1 MSLQNINNANITIKE
16 YHGQRVVTFKD
27 IDAVHGRPDG
37 TARKRFNDNRDHFVE
52 SEDYFKVKCSEV
64 RPFFGQTPPNGFN
77 PDADIV
83 LLTESGYLMLA
94 KSFTDDLAWKVQK
107 QLVNGYFRARDLK
120 NQFSNLSPQ
129 LQTLINIEM
138 RQQEAERRMAAIE
151 ASSAETLQ
159 TVEAV
164 KDALGVMASPPTV
177 SGNWKSQFN
186 RNVRGF
192 CLQNRRDFNKTF
204 NDLYAQLDEVAGVRL
219 DIRLENARKRL
230 EQTGATKADIAA
242 VSKLGIVAQDK
253 RLMAIL
259 TVLFNNMV
267 AVNKLADSTLQEV

>member
-1 MSLQNINNANITIKE
+1 MQKSEIINSTSIAIKE
-16 YHGQRVVTFKD
+16 YRGQRVVTFKD
-27 IDAVHGRPDG
+27 IDTVHKRPGG
-37 TARKRFNDNRDHFVE
+37 TARKRFSDNREHFVDG
-52 SEDYFKVKCSEV
+52 EDYFKVKCSEV

-83 LLTESGYLMLA
+83 LMTESGYLMLA
-94 KSFTDDLAWKVQK
+94 KAFTDELAWKVQK
-107 QLVNGYFRARDLK
+107 QLVNGYFRARELQ
-120 NQFSNLSPQ
+120 NQFSSLSPQ

-138 RQQEAERRMAAIE
+138 RQQEAERRMAEIE
-151 ASSAETLQ
+151 ASSAETLL
-159 TVEAV
+159 AV
-164 KDALGVMASPPTV
+164 DTIKDALDSLVSLPTTAG
-177 SGNWKSQFN
+177 SWKSQFN

-192 CLQNRRDFNKTF
+192 CMQNGRDFNKTF

-230 EQTGATKADIAA
+230 EQAGATKADIAA
-242 VSKLGIVAQDK
+242 LSKLGIVAQDK

-267 AVNKLADSTLQEV
+267 AVNKLSGTNP

>member
-1 MSLQNINNANITIKE
+1 MQKSEIINSTSIAIKE
-16 YHGQRVVTFKD
+16 YRGQRVVTFKD
-27 IDAVHGRPDG
+27 IDTVHKRSGG
-37 TARKRFNDNRDHFVE
+37 TARKRFSDNREHFVDG
-52 SEDYFKVKCSEV
+52 EDYFKVKCSEV

-83 LLTESGYLMLA
+83 LMTESGYLMLA
-94 KSFTDDLAWKVQK
+94 KAFTDELAWKVQK
-107 QLVNGYFRARDLK
+107 QLVNGYFRAREMQG
-120 NQFSNLSPQ
+120 QFSSLSPQ
-129 LQTLINIEM
+129 LQALINIEM
-138 RQQEAERRMAAIE
+138 RQQEAERRMAEIE
-151 ASSAETLQ
+151 ANSAETLL
-159 TVEAV
+159 AV
-164 KDALGVMASPPTV
+164 DNIKDTLDSLVSLPTT

-192 CLQNRRDFNKTF
+192 CMQTGRNFNETF

-242 VSKLGIVAQDK
+242 LSKLGIVAQDK

-267 AVNKLADSTLQEV
+267 AACKLSGTSA